1 MHKVDSSSQVQS
13 ILQHGN
19 AMFPDLI
26 FQEKLKISIFWWN
39 FLIFKIDKQFG
50 FFQTWLGLSTPSV
63 RGLRSMDSPWGH
75 PCCLWWWPC
84 HTQLCT
90 LSWGTCQGDEWGLK
104 SVLFPSYWAMGPGTE
119 LYALGKGQKID
130 IHSPS
135 STKVNKFAYGA
146 PLPNSSQ
153 GGLQVS
159 DGPAWGEKNQWLQFF

>member
-1 MHKVDSSSQVQS
+1 MGMP
-13 ILQHGN
+13 L
-19 AMFPDLI
+19 FPDLI
-26 FQEKLKISIFWWN
+26 FQKKLKISIFWWN
-39 FLIFKIDKQFG
+39 FLIFKIDKQFE

-63 RGLRSMDSPWGH
+63 SGLRSMDCPLGTSMLFVMVALP
-75 PCCLWWWPC
+75 
-84 HTQLCT
+84 HTVMHIVLRH
-90 LSWGTCQGDEWGLK
+90 LSWGLK